1 MPILIS
7 ARPSAVTLG
16 NIRALIFDFD
26 GTLYDYHL
34 MPLRL
39 IGFNLADLF
48 LIWSE
53 RRTRK
58 AFSGQ
63 DYGSA
68 EKYYEAYFDCLGK
81 LSVRSAGAM
90 RNWYFNHYMPRMCK
104 VLEKYYCLRPGVE
117 ELLSRLE
124 ACISPGGK
132 LKGVA
137 VYSDYPCLR
146 ERFKALG
153 CEPGEKIKL
162 YGPESFGAQ
171 KPAPGPFKRIAGE
184 LGVLPEETLV
194 IGDRE
199 DTDGRGALEAGMSF
213 FRLDDGRRRYYRM
226 DPDRTPP
233 AKKESFRI
241 ESIQAGYGSWEAVCA
256 MLSIF
261 YGCQFN
267 EQG

>member
-1 MPILIS
+1 
-7 ARPSAVTLG
+7 
-16 NIRALIFDFD
+16 
-26 GTLYDYHL
+26 

-39 IGFNLADLF
+39 IGANLVDLF

-58 AFSGQ
+58 AFAGL

-68 EKYYEAYFDCLGK
+68 EKYYEAYFNRLGRF
-81 LSVRSAGAM
+81 SIRSAGAVKH
-90 RNWYFNHYMPRMCK
+90 WYFHHYMSLMCK
-104 VLEKYYCLRPGVE
+104 VLKKHYHLRPGVE
-117 ELLSRLE
+117 ELLSCLE
-124 ACISPGGK
+124 ACISPGGR

-146 ERFKALG
+146 ERFRALG
-153 CEPGEKIKL
+153 WEPGEKIKL

-184 LGVLPEETLV
+184 LGVLPGETLV

-199 DTDGRGALEAGMSF
+199 DTDGQGALDAGMCF

-226 DPDRTPP
+226 DPDRVPP
-233 AKKESFRI
+233 AKKEGFRI

-261 YGCQFN
+261 YQRQFN
-267 EQG
+267 EAWIASYH